1 MLFHIKNDH
10 IFQVYDDDET
20 FKQFGRLTK
29 IYTGLADYTKAAVKQ
44 NAMEGKPVMRPLF
57 LAFEGDKDCYD
68 YDYQYMYGDD
78 LLVAPVLEP
87 EVNSWMVY
95 LPASEQWIL
104 FWDLDQTIIDGGQ
117 TVEIKSPLGKP
128 PVFYRVNSS
137 YKELFHNVAQ
147 SAM

>member
-1 MLFHIKNDH
+1 M
-10 IFQVYDDDET
+10 YDDDET

-29 IYTGLADYTKAAVKQ
+29 IYKELAEYTKATVKQ
-44 NAMEGKPVMRPLF
+44 NTMEGKPVMRPLF
-57 LAFEGDKDCYD
+57 LAFEADKDCYD

-87 EVNSWMVY
+87 EVTTWMVY

-117 TVEIKSPLGKP
+117 TVEVKAPLGKP
-128 PVFYRVNSS
+128 PVFYRANSS
-137 YKELFHNVAQ
+137 YKELFHTTAQ
-147 SAM
+147 SVM